1 MEGSNKVTCI
11 LIHPDP
17 SARETLV
24 GIFASAG
31 LTVSAVC
38 ADWTGALDAAARVL
52 PEMIFVHALAAGL
65 DAGTATAQ
73 VDRLRLSRR
82 PAIVY
87 LVPSYL
93 PERMTQGM
101 RPRVDA
107 HPDAETIRARVAET
121 LPLPVR
127 PEDEARAERL
137 LAQMDIAPG
146 ENRRRLA
153 YAVAL
158 VLNDAANAGRLKHTV
173 YPAVAERF
181 HTTPRRVEDGLR
193 RAIDAAWTTGNSER
207 QYALFGNT
215 IDARRGKPTPLP
227 SSPPRRSCL
236 GRKLNRHPRGAAG
249 AHADSGNRS
258 AGGRNRPA
266 AKGLLRALRLCGK
279 PVSARASTVSL
290 REQGA
295 RAGGHERAP
304 AADAG
309 GIRRVRARPAGRGD
323 GAGI

>member
-1 MEGSNKVTCI
+1 VESRSKTTCI
-11 LIHPDP
+11 LVHPDP
-17 SARETLV
+17 SAREALSGV
-24 GIFASAG
+24 LASAG

-38 ADWTGALDAAARVL
+38 ADWPGTLDAAARVL

-65 DAGTATAQ
+65 DAETAAAQ
-73 VDRLRLSRR
+73 IDRLRLCRR

-101 RPRVDA
+101 LPRIDA
-107 HPDAETIRARVAET
+107 HPDAETIRACVAET

-158 VLNDAANAGRLKHTV
+158 VLNDAANASRLKHIV
-173 YPAVAERF
+173 YPAVAEHF

-215 IDARRGKPTPLP
+215 IDARRGKPTTASL
-227 SSPPRRSCL
+227 L
-236 GRKLNRHPRGAAG
+236 ATAAEI
-249 AHADSGNRS
+249 
-258 AGGRNRPA
+258 
-266 AKGLLRALRLCGK
+266 LRQDGK
-279 PVSARASTVSL
+279 SF
-290 REQGA
+290 
-295 RAGGHERAP
+295 
-304 AADAG
+304 
-309 GIRRVRARPAGRGD
+309 
-323 GAGI
+323 

>member
-1 MEGSNKVTCI
+1 MEDSKKTTCI
-11 LIHPDP
+11 LTHPDP

-38 ADWTGALDAAARVL
+38 ADWAGALDAAARVL

-146 ENRRRLA
+146 ENLRRLA

-215 IDARRGKPTPLP
+215 IDARRGKPTT
-227 SSPPRRSCL
+227 
-236 GRKLNRHPRGAAG
+236 AALL
-249 AHADSGNRS
+249 AT
-258 AGGRNRPA
+258 A
-266 AKGLLRALRLCGK
+266 AELLRQ
-279 PVSARASTVSL
+279 
-290 REQGA
+290 EI
-295 RAGGHERAP
+295 E
-304 AADAG
+304 
-309 GIRRVRARPAGRGD
+309 
-323 GAGI
+323 

>member
-24 GIFASAG
+24 GIFASTG

-93 PERMTQGM
+93 PERMTRGM

-158 VLNDAANAGRLKHTV
+158 VLNDAANAGRLKHSV

-193 RAIDAAWTTGNSER
+193 RAIDAAWTTGNSDR
-207 QYALFGNT
+207 QYAMFGNT
-215 IDARRGKPTPLP
+215 IDARRGKPTT
-227 SSPPRRSCL
+227 
-236 GRKLNRHPRGAAG
+236 AALL
-249 AHADSGNRS
+249 AT
-258 AGGRNRPA
+258 A
-266 AKGLLRALRLCGK
+266 AELLRQE
-279 PVSARASTVSL
+279 V
-290 REQGA
+290 
-295 RAGGHERAP
+295 
-304 AADAG
+304 D
-309 GIRRVRARPAGRGD
+309 
-323 GAGI
+323 